1 MFWTIVGLLII
12 AWGVFAIVSS
22 IIETQ
27 DNPSVGA
34 AAIIVVQFG
43 VVAIAIGLLILWVL
57 AGVFG

>member
-1 MFWTIVGLLII
+1 MLII

-22 IIETQ
+22 FIETQ
-27 DNPSVGA
+27 DNPSVGG

-43 VVAIAIGLLILWVL
+43 IVAIAIGLLILWLL